1 MDCSVGGEGLYTAT
15 SNGRSRREKRC
26 RSSLTK
32 RRSAGKGRT
41 IRRSL
46 QTAVDDLL
54 VGRYALV
61 KGDDGF
67 YYENDQE
74 DGFFGF
80 MSSALILKDRDWF
93 LDNVDTWLW
102 YNSDDMPEPDM
113 FSVEDAKE
121 FFLSKRAEAV

>member
-1 MDCSVGGEGLYTAT
+1 MEGADVKKMQIVLDEEKI
-15 SNGRSRREKRC
+15 RREG
-26 RSSLTK
+26 
-32 RRSAGKGRT
+32 AYDPA
-41 IRRSL
+41 SL

-67 YYENDQE
+67 YYENGRE

>member
-1 MDCSVGGEGLYTAT
+1 MKKMQIVLDEEKI
-15 SNGRSRREKRC
+15 RREG
-26 RSSLTK
+26 
-32 RRSAGKGRT
+32 AYDPA
-41 IRRSL
+41 SL
-46 QTAVDDLL
+46 QPAVDDLRG
-54 VGRYALV
+54 GRYARV
-61 KGDDGF
+61 TGEDGF
-67 YYENDQE
+67 YYENDRE

>member
-1 MDCSVGGEGLYTAT
+1 M
-15 SNGRSRREKRC
+15 
-26 RSSLTK
+26 
-32 RRSAGKGRT
+32 
-41 IRRSL
+41 
-46 QTAVDDLL
+46 
-54 VGRYALV
+54 

-67 YYENDQE
+67 YYENGRE

-102 YNSDDMPEPDM
+102 YNSDDHARTRHV
-113 FSVEDAKE
+113 FGRGCKE

>member
-1 MDCSVGGEGLYTAT
+1 
-15 SNGRSRREKRC
+15 
-26 RSSLTK
+26 
-32 RRSAGKGRT
+32 
-41 IRRSL
+41 
-46 QTAVDDLL
+46 
-54 VGRYALV
+54 
-61 KGDDGF
+61 
-67 YYENDQE
+67 
-74 DGFFGF
+74 